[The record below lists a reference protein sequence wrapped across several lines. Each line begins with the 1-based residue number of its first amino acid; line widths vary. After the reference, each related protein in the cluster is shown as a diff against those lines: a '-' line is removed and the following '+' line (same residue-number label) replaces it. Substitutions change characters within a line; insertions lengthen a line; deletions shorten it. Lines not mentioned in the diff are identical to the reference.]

1 MIYTF
6 DDILFSDLY
15 KDAYGHRPSH
25 RYILEWFDMTSNQ
38 RQDEW
43 DLLLAVFAQSEAR
56 EKEQE
61 QSNIDMFY
69 ERIERMMD
77 DGAESKEQAIRWICD
92 AEDIDYNDPDLG
104 YICFQLGLPYSM
116 ENEVRG

>member
-25 RYILEWFDMTSNQ
+25 RYILEWHDLTNNQ
-38 RQDEW
+38 KQDEW
-43 DLLLAVFAQSEAR
+43 DLLLTTFASNEQR
-56 EKEQE
+56 ELEMQE
-61 QSNIDMFY
+61 VNISRFR
-69 ERIERMMD
+69 ERIQDMLD
-77 DGAESKEQAIRWICD
+77 AGAQDEKQAVRWICD
-92 AEDIDYNDPDLG
+92 EENIDYEDPDVG

>member
-1 MIYTF
+1 MIFTF
-6 DDILFSDLY
+6 DDILVSDLY
-15 KDAYGHRPSH
+15 KDAYGHRPSYAYLLDWH
-25 RYILEWFDMTSNQ
+25 SMTDKQ
-38 RQDEW
+38 KQDEW
-43 DLLLAVFAQSEAR
+43 DLLLAVFAQAEAR

-61 QSNIDMFY
+61 EANIEMFY
-69 ERIERMMD
+69 ARIERMME

-92 AEDIDYNDPDLG
+92 AEGIDYNEPDVG

>member
-25 RYILEWFDMTSNQ
+25 RYILEWHDMTNSQ
-38 RQDEW
+38 KQDEW
-43 DLLLAVFAQSEAR
+43 DLLMSVFASNEAR
-56 EKEQE
+56 KKEQDE
-61 QSNIDMFY
+61 VNIEMFY
-69 ERIERMMD
+69 DRIERMMA

-92 AEDIDYNDPDLG
+92 AEGIDYNDPDVG

-116 ENEVRG
+116 ENVIRG